1 MRVHKHILTIAL
13 LVSGAAFV
21 ASCNDDTPDRV
32 GDGVEEA
39 LDDVEDAADEAI
51 DEGEKI
57 VDDVK
62 DGAN

>member
-1 MRVHKHILTIAL
+1 MRIHKHILTCAL

-21 ASCNDDTPDRV
+21 ASCDDDTPDRV
-32 GDGVEEA
+32 GDSVEEA
-39 LDDVEDAADEAI
+39 LDDVEDATDEAI

-57 VDDVK
+57 IDDVK